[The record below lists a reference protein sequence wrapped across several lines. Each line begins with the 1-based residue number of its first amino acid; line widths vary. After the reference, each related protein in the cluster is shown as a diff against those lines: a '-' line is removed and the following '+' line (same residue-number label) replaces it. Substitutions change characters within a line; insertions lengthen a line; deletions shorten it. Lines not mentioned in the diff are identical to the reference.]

1 MPRPSAFAAANRKVR
16 QEAMRQ
22 KISDMN
28 LLRQLAEILQKMEGE
43 DLTSNDVARLKARA
57 DINLRL
63 ISKILPDEKYIEI
76 EANVTSHEAAL
87 EALENVVGAGAE
99 DTTDAEG

>member
-1 MPRPSAFAAANRKVR
+1 MARVSAFAAANRKAR

-28 LLRQLAEILQKMEGE
+28 LLRQLGEILQAMESSE
-43 DLTSNDVARLKARA
+43 MTANDVARLKARA
-57 DINLRL
+57 DINLKL

-99 DTTDAEG
+99 DTDDTEG